1 MIKDLLESFNPT
13 YKQKGRIEFID
24 FLIICAPNIND
35 NYIKDIKQILDI
47 KKQSKDYLLLY
58 LLIFFE
64 KFSFITKTENFVL
77 KNHMQNLN

>member
-35 NYIKDIKQILDI
+35 NYIKDIKEILDI
-47 KKQSKDYLLLY
+47 KKKKHL
-58 LLIFFE
+58 
-64 KFSFITKTENFVL
+64 
-77 KNHMQNLN
+77 